1 MVKSRK
7 PKSPTPCLSTVLW
20 SPASF
25 IHLDIFSYYLL
36 LVFGIFIALCK
47 MTKLFVVPSPPRCNF
62 LMITDKHKC
71 PSMKLI
77 TLCGCQLSIFL
88 MDISKKFAFYYRF
101 RGRYFLLISN
111 FVFPRPLFFSA
122 FLFSESCTWVKKEAR
137 TLLSYSVYVAKRAN
151 IVLIGCGRFAFIGMS
166 CKTR

>member
-7 PKSPTPCLSTVLW
+7 AKSPTPCLSTVLW

-77 TLCGCQLSIFL
+77 TLSGCQLSIFL
-88 MDISKKFAFYYRF
+88 IDISKKFAFYYRF
-101 RGRYFLLISN
+101 RDTFYWFRT
-111 FVFPRPLFFSA
+111 LFFHVHFFSVRFC
-122 FLFSESCTWVKKEAR
+122 FLSRVHESRKKRE
-137 TLLSYSVYVAKRAN
+137 LLSYSVYVAKRAN

>member
-77 TLCGCQLSIFL
+77 ILSGCQLSIFL
-88 MDISKKFAFYYRF
+88 IDISKKFAFYYRF

-137 TLLSYSVYVAKRAN
+137 TLLIILSLR
-151 IVLIGCGRFAFIGMS
+151 
-166 CKTR
+166 CKKSEHSFDRLWEVCLHWDVM

>member
-62 LMITDKHKC
+62 LMIRDKHKC

-77 TLCGCQLSIFL
+77 TLSGCQLSIFL
-88 MDISKKFAFYYRF
+88 IDISKKFAFYYRF

-111 FVFPRPLFFSA
+111 FVFPRPLFFQCVFVFWVVYMSQERSKNTA
-122 FLFSESCTWVKKEAR
+122 IILSLRCKKSEHSFDRLWEVCLHWDV
-137 TLLSYSVYVAKRAN
+137 
-151 IVLIGCGRFAFIGMS
+151 M
-166 CKTR
+166 

>member
-62 LMITDKHKC
+62 LIITDKHKC

-77 TLCGCQLSIFL
+77 TLSGCQLSIFL
-88 MDISKKFAFYYRF
+88 IDISKKFAFYYRF
-101 RGRYFLLISN
+101 RDTFYWFRT
-111 FVFPRPLFFSA
+111 LFFHVHFFSVRFC
-122 FLFSESCTWVKKEAR
+122 FLSRVHESRKKRE
-137 TLLSYSVYVAKRAN
+137 LLSYSVYVAKRAN

>member
-7 PKSPTPCLSTVLW
+7 AKSPTPCLSTVLW

-62 LMITDKHKC
+62 LIITDKHKC

-77 TLCGCQLSIFL
+77 TLSGCQLSIFL
-88 MDISKKFAFYYRF
+88 IDISKKFAFYYRF
-101 RGRYFLLISN
+101 RDTFYWFRT
-111 FVFPRPLFFSA
+111 LFFHVHFFSVRFC
-122 FLFSESCTWVKKEAR
+122 FLSRVHESRKKRE
-137 TLLSYSVYVAKRAN
+137 LLSYSVYVAKRAN

>member
-7 PKSPTPCLSTVLW
+7 AKSPTPCLSTVLW

-62 LMITDKHKC
+62 LIITDKHKC

-77 TLCGCQLSIFL
+77 TLSGCQLSIFWSTFQRNL
-88 MDISKKFAFYYRF
+88 HSTIDFEILFIDFELCFSTSTFFQCV
-101 RGRYFLLISN
+101 
-111 FVFPRPLFFSA
+111 FVFWVVYMSQER
-122 FLFSESCTWVKKEAR
+122 SENCYHTQFTLQKER
-137 TLLSYSVYVAKRAN
+137 T
-151 IVLIGCGRFAFIGMS
+151 
-166 CKTR
+166 

>member
-7 PKSPTPCLSTVLW
+7 PKSPTPCLCTVLW

-71 PSMKLI
+71 SSMKLI
-77 TLCGCQLSIFL
+77 TLSGCQLSIFL
-88 MDISKKFAFYYRF
+88 IDISKKFAFYYRF
-101 RGRYFLLISN
+101 RDTFYWFRT
-111 FVFPRPLFFSA
+111 LFFRVHFFSVRFC
-122 FLFSESCTWVKKEAR
+122 FLTRVHESRKKPEHCCHTLFTLQKER
-137 TLLSYSVYVAKRAN
+137 T
-151 IVLIGCGRFAFIGMS
+151 
-166 CKTR
+166 

>member
-36 LVFGIFIALCK
+36 LVFGVFIALCK

-77 TLCGCQLSIFL
+77 TLSGCQLSIFFI
-88 MDISKKFAFYYRF
+88 DISKKFAFYYRF
-101 RGRYFLLISN
+101 RDTFYWFRT
-111 FVFPRPLFFSA
+111 LFFHVHFFSVRFC
-122 FLFSESCTWVKKEAR
+122 FLSRVHESRKKPEHCYHTQFTLHKER
-137 TLLSYSVYVAKRAN
+137 T
-151 IVLIGCGRFAFIGMS
+151 
-166 CKTR
+166 

>member
-47 MTKLFVVPSPPRCNF
+47 RTKLFVVPSPPRCNF

-77 TLCGCQLSIFL
+77 TLSGCQLSIFL
-88 MDISKKFAFYYRF
+88 IDISKKFAFYYRF
-101 RGRYFLLISN
+101 RDTFYWFRT
-111 FVFPRPLFFSA
+111 LFFHVHFFSVRFC
-122 FLFSESCTWVKKEAR
+122 FLSRVHESRKKPEHCYHTQFTLHKER
-137 TLLSYSVYVAKRAN
+137 T
-151 IVLIGCGRFAFIGMS
+151 
-166 CKTR
+166 

>member
-7 PKSPTPCLSTVLW
+7 AKSPTPCLSTVLW

-62 LMITDKHKC
+62 LIITDKHKC

-77 TLCGCQLSIFL
+77 TLSGCQLSIFL
-88 MDISKKFAFYYRF
+88 IDISKKFAFYYRF
-101 RGRYFLLISN
+101 RDTFYWFRT
-111 FVFPRPLFFSA
+111 LFFHVHFFSVRFC
-122 FLFSESCTWVKKEAR
+122 FLSRVHESRKKRE
-137 TLLSYSVYVAKRAN
+137 LLSYSVYVAKRAN

-166 CKTR
+166 CKTH